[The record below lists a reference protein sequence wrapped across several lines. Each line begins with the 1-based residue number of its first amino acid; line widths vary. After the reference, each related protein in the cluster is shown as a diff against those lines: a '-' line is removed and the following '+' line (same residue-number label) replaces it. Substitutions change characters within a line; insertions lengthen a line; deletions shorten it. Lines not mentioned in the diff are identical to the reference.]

1 MFKCVSA
8 LLELHHYKFTWF
20 LFFYYY
26 YFFELGFFINLS
38 WIIHQNEAAA
48 LPADGTSLPLLCP
61 LLLLREPEVA
71 VARYHLQDLE
81 MC

>member
-48 LPADGTSLPLLCP
+48 LPADGTSLPLLWP
-61 LLLLREPEVA
+61 LAPARAGGGCSEVSFT
-71 VARYHLQDLE
+71 RP
-81 MC
+81 